1 MRQKSVLLLAASW
14 LVVRLRLAL
23 LSSRVI
29 LREWVNEPE
38 VLLVTRRQ
46 DPHNAGNWFAD
57 GARPHF
63 IHLQEDE
70 QRIHVRSFAAFS
82 RN

>member
-1 MRQKSVLLLAASW
+1 
-14 LVVRLRLAL
+14 VRLRLAL

-29 LREWVNEPE
+29 LRDWVNAPE

-46 DPHNAGNWFAD
+46 DPHNAGNWFSD
-57 GARPHF
+57 GTRPHF
-63 IHLQEDE
+63 IHLHEEE
-70 QRIHVRSFAAFS
+70 QCIHVRSFADFA

>member
-1 MRQKSVLLLAASW
+1 MRQKSVLLFAASW

-23 LSSRVI
+23 LSSRVV
-29 LREWVNEPE
+29 LREMVHEPE

-46 DPHNAGNWFAD
+46 DPHNAGNWFSE
-57 GARPHF
+57 GSRLHF
-63 IHLQEDE
+63 IHLHEE
-70 QRIHVRSFAAFS
+70 EPRIHIRSFPAFE

>member
-23 LSSRVI
+23 LSSRVA
-29 LREWVNEPE
+29 LRDLLHAPE

-46 DPHNAGNWFAD
+46 DPHHTGEWCSD
-57 GARPHF
+57 GTRVHF
-63 IHLQEDE
+63 IHHHE
-70 QRIHVRSFAAFS
+70 QDKRLHVRTFPAFEQ
-82 RN
+82 N

>member
-23 LSSRVI
+23 LSSRVV
-29 LREWVNEPE
+29 LREALHAPH

-46 DPHNAGNWFAD
+46 DPHHAGNWFAD
-57 GARPHF
+57 GTRLHYLFQHEEEPRV
-63 IHLQEDE
+63 Q
-70 QRIHVRSFAAFS
+70 VRAFPALEK
-82 RN
+82 N